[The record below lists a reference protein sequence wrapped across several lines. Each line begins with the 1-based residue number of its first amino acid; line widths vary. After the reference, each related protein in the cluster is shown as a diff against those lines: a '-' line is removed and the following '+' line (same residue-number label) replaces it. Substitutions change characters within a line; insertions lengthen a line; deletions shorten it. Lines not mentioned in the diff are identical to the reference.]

1 MKPRGRGVSPA
12 GSVAAP
18 LLNEENE
25 FGGAEVSEV
34 SHHSAGGESGKR
46 VRQSVAAIRISR
58 SRQVIAFGAGRGGGG
73 GGGGSDPA
81 LFSRILGETSARRR
95 ARKTVGPISAG
106 EEGDKSGG
114 AGRFASS
121 IWRMLPPPPRLVVSG
136 TARTP

>member
-12 GSVAAP
+12 RSVAAP

-58 SRQVIAFGAGRGGGG
+58 SRQVIAFGAGRRERSCPILAYSRRNVGAKESEKDGRADLRGGGG
-73 GGGGSDPA
+73 G
-81 LFSRILGETSARRR
+81 
-95 ARKTVGPISAG
+95 
-106 EEGDKSGG
+106 
-114 AGRFASS
+114 
-121 IWRMLPPPPRLVVSG
+121 
-136 TARTP
+136 